1 MDVKLFEQ
9 LLGASVQAGTSDIH
23 IKAGSP
29 LMIRDQGEI
38 VPVMD
43 ERLSLKDVELI
54 VSRLLERAATSPG
67 SQVNLDKLSEIRDYD
82 CSYSLGGVGRFRVNV
97 YRQRGSLA
105 VTMRIIPSKIPTIKD
120 LLLPEVLNEIAVE
133 PRGMV
138 LVTGTTGSGK
148 STTMAAM
155 LNHVNMTRTRKII
168 TVEDPIE
175 FLIPDGS
182 SFLSQREVGGDTE
195 SFAKALRA
203 ALRQDPDVIMLG
215 EMRDRETIEIALKAA
230 ETGHA
235 VISTLHT
242 ADAEGT
248 ISRLVGAFDL
258 SQQEAVRLRL
268 SDSIKAIVSQRLLPR
283 KDGDGRIGAVEIMRM
298 TTTIRER
305 IISGDNRG
313 FNEFIEK
320 GWNPY
325 QMQTFD
331 QHMIKLIHNDLITE
345 QTGLAAA
352 SSPTNFK
359 RALKY
364 E

>member
-1 MDVKLFEQ
+1 MFEQ
-9 LLGASVQAGTSDIH
+9 LLAASVQAGTSDIH
-23 IKAGSP
+23 IKVGAP
-29 LMIRDQGEI
+29 VMIRDRGDI
-38 VPVMD
+38 VPVME
-43 ERLSLKDVELI
+43 ERMSLKDVELI
-54 VSRLLERAATSPG
+54 VTLLLSNVASLPG
-67 SQVNLDKLSEIRDYD
+67 SQVKLTELGAIRDFD
-82 CSYSLGGVGRFRVNV
+82 CSFSLRGVGRFRVNI

-105 VTMRIIPSKIPTIKD
+105 VTMRIIPSKVPTIED
-120 LLLPEVLNEIAVE
+120 LFLPTILNDIAVE

-148 STTMAAM
+148 STTLAAM
-155 LNHVNMTRTRKII
+155 LNHVNKTCTRKII

-195 SFAKALRA
+195 SFSNALRA
-203 ALRQDPDVIMLG
+203 ALRQDPDIIMVG
-215 EMRDRETIEIALKAA
+215 EMRDQETIEIALKAA

-235 VISTLHT
+235 VLSTVHT

-248 ISRLVGAFDL
+248 ITRLVGAYDL

-268 SDSIKAIVSQRLLPR
+268 ADSINAIISQRLLPR

-298 TTTIRER
+298 TSTIRER
-305 IISGDNRG
+305 VVNGDTRG
-313 FNEFIEK
+313 FSEFIEK

-331 QHMIKLIHNDLITE
+331 QHMIKLIQNGLITE
-345 QTGLAAA
+345 ETGIAAA

-359 RALKY
+359 RTLKY
-364 E
+364 D